1 MAATAMHGV
10 VAAQHRA
17 MPFTRLIDYGMDHA
31 DARRLLDD
39 TVTGTPWQDVART
52 VGTAQ
57 QDRAASALRE
67 GYLVTAGEALQF
79 AAAAFMF
86 EQMAH
91 EQDDDAK
98 RAAYGRH
105 LEAIS
110 SLAALRPDRLERL
123 EVEFRHGKL
132 SGWLTIPGRSI
143 VGTVILWG
151 GLSGWG
157 AAFFQVAKAYNR
169 RGLACVL
176 AEGPGQGLPRLEYQL
191 WLDALV
197 IEGFAR
203 FVDIVE
209 NDARL
214 DGPIAVQGNSFG
226 GLYAAHLASRDER
239 VRACV
244 VNGAPP
250 NPDLPE
256 FHTARVQMTAA
267 MGNGDAKYLTSVLDA
282 LAFDP
287 LKHPIHCPLMVLA
300 GESDPLAPSEVQ
312 RPFCDAGGQ
321 STTRLVTWPDG
332 EHTLYNHAAERNAV
346 VGDWI
351 VNVMTHAGDSANPGT
366 FRPGATVDRSQ
377 RHD

>member
-1 MAATAMHGV
+1 MHGV
-10 VAAQHRA
+10 AAAQHRA

-39 TVTGTPWQDVART
+39 TATGSAWQDVART
-52 VGTAQ
+52 VGAAQ
-57 QDRAASALRE
+57 LDRAASALRE
-67 GYLVTAGEALQF
+67 GYLVTAGEALEF

-91 EQDDDAK
+91 EQDDEAK

-110 SLAALRPDRLERL
+110 SLATLRPDRMERV
-123 EVEFRHGKL
+123 EVEFRNGQL
-132 SGWLTIPGRSI
+132 SGWLTIPPRSI
-143 VGTVILWG
+143 GTVIVWG

-157 AAFFQVAKAYNR
+157 AAFLQVAKAYNR
-169 RGLACVL
+169 RGVACLL

-191 WLDALV
+191 WLDV
-197 IEGFAR
+197 QVVEGFAR

-209 NDARL
+209 SDPRL
-214 DGPIAVQGNSFG
+214 NGPIAVHGNSFG
-226 GLYAAHLASRDER
+226 GLYAAHLASRDGR

-256 FHTARVQMTAA
+256 FHTAVVQMTAA
-267 MGNGDAKYLTSVLDA
+267 MGNGDTKYLTSVLDA

-287 LKHPIHCPLMVLA
+287 IEHPIHCPLMVLS
-300 GESDPLAPSEVQ
+300 GESDPLAPSKVQ
-312 RPFCDAGGQ
+312 RPFCEAGAQ

-332 EHTLYNHAAERNAV
+332 EHTLYNHAAERDAV

-351 VNVMTHAGDSANPGT
+351 VNVMTHAGDSANPAT
-366 FRPGATVDRSQ
+366 SRPGATD
-377 RHD
+377 